1 MWGPHVSEKM
11 VWVSHFSFFFFSL
24 LFSPGSLEQVRRQR
38 RREVAGG
45 GMGTTAGGEGERG
58 GRSDGGGGRG
68 REVVSG
74 ATASSAAEML
84 ERAGCSTS
92 GHAAGERHAL
102 LVDPLSLPRLLVLHC
117 HPLRALPPRLPL
129 GGPLPLLHLRCR
141 LPRCRASLIEEEKER
156 REKTEE
162 KEKKRE
168 EKKCAADMWPHILF
182 FLTRMPR
189 QRNHPYIL
197 P

>member
-1 MWGPHVSEKM
+1 
-11 VWVSHFSFFFFSL
+11 
-24 LFSPGSLEQVRRQR
+24 
-38 RREVAGG
+38 
-45 GMGTTAGGEGERG
+45 MGTAAGGEGERG
-58 GRSDGGGGRG
+58 GQSDGGGGRG

-92 GHAAGERHAL
+92 GPAAGERRAL

-129 GGPLPLLHLRCR
+129 GGPLPLLHLRGH

-168 EKKCAADMWPHILF
+168 EKNVQLTCGPTYFF
-182 FLTRMPR
+182 FLTRIPR